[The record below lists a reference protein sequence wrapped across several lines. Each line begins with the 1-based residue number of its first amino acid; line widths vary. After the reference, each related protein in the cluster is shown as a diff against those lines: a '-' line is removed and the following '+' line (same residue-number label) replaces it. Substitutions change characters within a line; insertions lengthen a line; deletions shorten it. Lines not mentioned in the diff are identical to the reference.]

1 MSTMAKTVI
10 TTDDLDGSSNA
21 QEVTFSYQGR
31 SYSIDLGK
39 KNQAAFEK
47 VLKPYVDA
55 AQKTSSR
62 SGSPAQKGGR
72 RRATAASKL
81 DLAAIRAWANAN
93 GHEVSSRGRVSNVVI
108 EAYNN
113 ANA

>member
-1 MSTMAKTVI
+1 MTSMAKTVI

-55 AQKTSSR
+55 ARKTPGRPGSST
-62 SGSPAQKGGR
+62 QKGGR
-72 RRATAASKL
+72 RKATATTKL
-81 DLAAIRAWANAN
+81 DLAAIRTWAAAN
-93 GHEVSSRGRVSNVVI
+93 GHEVSTRGRVSNAII

>member
-1 MSTMAKTVI
+1 MAKTVI

-21 QEVTFSYQGR
+21 QEVTFSYQGQ

-55 AQKTSSR
+55 AQKTSGR
-62 SGSPAQKGGR
+62 SGSSAQKGGR
-72 RRATAASKL
+72 RKATAGSKL
-81 DLAAIRAWANAN
+81 DLAAIRTWAKAN
-93 GHEVSSRGRVSNVVI
+93 GHEVSTRGRVSNAII